1 MKKEELLRIKACII
15 SLMMAASGVTI
26 TGCSK
31 ENKKDMDKAA
41 IEQQATVQNNQNV
54 LESTS
59 ENTLKYQKEAE
70 SFYEDYQDFFKDYY
84 DNTANPKEEILKD
97 INNVIMMVQ
106 NNYKDENGNSL
117 ISEPD
122 LRRAFRLI
130 QDSAISIEYLQSL
143 GNYVSG
149 VENDVII
156 NKLPDFSRF
165 VLNESVKEQ
174 LEKGNLI
181 KENLRIALNS
191 KNKEEIEKAKQALID
206 YVIEIEFYYTKDKSN
221 TGELPS
227 QSVEEYLI
235 LAKNLGLEQALVR
248 FLEDGVL
255 IFDDKENN
263 NSNQKLK
270 IGSNSEEDQIISTF
284 ETAYLDENFVFEEKQ
299 TITTDENG
307 NQSIITEKGIT
318 VVFFD
323 GSKRFV
329 SIREYESLK
338 DKISIY
344 KLTDKMLHIEN
355 DMSKTICPSIDE
367 KNTEARNKEKI
378 KFIATTV
385 AFKATEKMDFNSQLK
400 RIDMDNPKSLVLKI

>member
-1 MKKEELLRIKACII
+1 MEKEELLRIKACII

-307 NQSIITEKGIT
+307 NQSIIIEKGIT

-355 DMSKTICPSIDE
+355 DMSKTICPSID
-367 KNTEARNKEKI
+367 
-378 KFIATTV
+378 
-385 AFKATEKMDFNSQLK
+385 FNNQLK
-400 RIDMDNPKSLVLKI
+400 RIDIDNPKSLVLKI

>member
-1 MKKEELLRIKACII
+1 MEKEELLRIKACII
-15 SLMMAASGVTI
+15 SLMMAASGVTM

-31 ENKKDMDKAA
+31 ENKKNIDKAA
-41 IEQQATVQNNQNV
+41 IEQQTTVQNSEN
-54 LESTS
+54 TS
-59 ENTLKYQKEAE
+59 EKTLKYQTEAE

-130 QDSAISIEYLQSL
+130 QDSAMSIEYLQSL

-307 NQSIITEKGIT
+307 NQSIIIEKGIT

-355 DMSKTICPSIDE
+355 DMSKTICPSID
-367 KNTEARNKEKI
+367 
-378 KFIATTV
+378 
-385 AFKATEKMDFNSQLK
+385 FNNQLK
-400 RIDMDNPKSLVLKI
+400 RIDIDNPKSLVLKI

>member
-70 SFYEDYQDFFKDYY
+70 SFYEDYQEFFKDYY

-227 QSVEEYLI
+227 QSVEEYF
-235 LAKNLGLEQALVR
+235 APNV
-248 FLEDGVL
+248 
-255 IFDDKENN
+255 
-263 NSNQKLK
+263 
-270 IGSNSEEDQIISTF
+270 
-284 ETAYLDENFVFEEKQ
+284 
-299 TITTDENG
+299 
-307 NQSIITEKGIT
+307 
-318 VVFFD
+318 
-323 GSKRFV
+323 
-329 SIREYESLK
+329 
-338 DKISIY
+338 
-344 KLTDKMLHIEN
+344 M
-355 DMSKTICPSIDE
+355 
-367 KNTEARNKEKI
+367 
-378 KFIATTV
+378 
-385 AFKATEKMDFNSQLK
+385 
-400 RIDMDNPKSLVLKI
+400 

>member
-1 MKKEELLRIKACII
+1 
-15 SLMMAASGVTI
+15 
-26 TGCSK
+26 
-31 ENKKDMDKAA
+31 
-41 IEQQATVQNNQNV
+41 
-54 LESTS
+54 
-59 ENTLKYQKEAE
+59 
-70 SFYEDYQDFFKDYY
+70 
-84 DNTANPKEEILKD
+84 
-97 INNVIMMVQ
+97 MMVQ

-130 QDSAISIEYLQSL
+130 QDSAMSIEYLQSL

-307 NQSIITEKGIT
+307 NQSIIIEKGIT

-355 DMSKTICPSIDE
+355 DMSKTICPSID
-367 KNTEARNKEKI
+367 
-378 KFIATTV
+378 
-385 AFKATEKMDFNSQLK
+385 FNNQLK
-400 RIDMDNPKSLVLKI
+400 RIDIDNPKSLVLKI